1 MSNVFDGCG
10 ALARAAFPLRVGLLG
25 GAGLAP
31 LPGCGPPW
39 DADPVVSLRSTTG
52 YTLGCLRHHAGRSP
66 GSCGATFGIMRG
78 HLWDHAWMSPAS
90 CWVPLGLCGAA
101 FGIMLSGV
109 RGHAGLPLGSAG
121 PPRRAYSP
129 DKFLRGILT
138 AEGMRLTGEPR
149 KVREKGPCPVLRA
162 KRAPWWRFH
171 SRF

>member
-1 MSNVFDGCG
+1 MRSAGAGGFSFARGPFGGCRAGTPAGVRAPLGCG
-10 ALARAAFPLRVGLLG
+10 SG
-25 GAGLAP
+25 GVA
-31 LPGCGPPW
+31 
-39 DADPVVSLRSTTG
+39 SLNHR
-52 YTLGCLRHHAGRSP
+52 LHAGMP
-66 GSCGATFGIMRG
+66 PASCGAESGIMRG